1 MVIDDHHDDAGGVN
15 SRDDDETGGCDEK
28 LYRWILFSIFMY
40 FYTCAFDNQGNI
52 GETDKQI
59 FI

>member
-1 MVIDDHHDDAGGVN
+1 MVFDDHHDDAGGVN

-40 FYTCAFDNQGNI
+40 FYTCDM
-52 GETDKQI
+52 
-59 FI
+59 